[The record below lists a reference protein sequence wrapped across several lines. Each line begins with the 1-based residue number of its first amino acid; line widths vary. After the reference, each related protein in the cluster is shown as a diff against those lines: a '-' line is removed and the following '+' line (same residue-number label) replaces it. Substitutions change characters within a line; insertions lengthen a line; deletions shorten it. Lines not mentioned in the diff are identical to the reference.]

1 MIFIVFK
8 PIIVRDAFYSTIN
21 RRKEP
26 LLVPTLCAAVGECLH
41 GECLH
46 GECLHGDCGD

>member
-8 PIIVRDAFYSTIN
+8 PIIIRDAFHSTIN

-41 GECLH
+41 G
-46 GECLHGDCGD
+46 DCGD

>member
-8 PIIVRDAFYSTIN
+8 PIIIRDAFHSTIN
-21 RRKEP
+21 RRKDH

-41 GECLH
+41 GD
-46 GECLHGDCGD
+46 GGD